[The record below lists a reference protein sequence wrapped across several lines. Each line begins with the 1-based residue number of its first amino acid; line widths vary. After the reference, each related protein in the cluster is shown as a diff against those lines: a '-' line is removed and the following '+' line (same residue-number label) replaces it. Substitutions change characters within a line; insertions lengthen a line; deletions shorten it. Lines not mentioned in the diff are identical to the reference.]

1 MVLAFDRVDGRGLV
15 KVYGA
20 TRALSGVDVSFSA
33 GQVTCIEGPN
43 GSGKS
48 TLLSL
53 LGLLARPTR
62 GQILFG
68 AHDAA
73 RTKGLRASV
82 GVLAHASM
90 VYPDLTAHESLA
102 LAAKL
107 YGLRDASARIAELV
121 ERFGLG
127 AWAGRPARTYS
138 RGQLQRLSLARALV
152 HEPKLLLLDEPSTGL
167 DAGSVE
173 RLIGAVRTERARG
186 AIIVLVTHDPALAEK
201 LADQRI
207 ELAQGRLAP
216 ASGTPDR
223 LATASVPR
231 SGSAAPGG
239 AS

>member
-1 MVLAFDRVDGRGLV
+1 MERDFYYPARVVLAFDRVDGLGLV

-33 GQVTCIEGPN
+33 GSITCIEGPN

-62 GQILFG
+62 GKITFG

-73 RTKGLRASV
+73 RTPSLRASI
-82 GVLAHASM
+82 GVLAHAAM

-102 LAAKL
+102 LSAEL
-107 YGLRDASARIAELV
+107 YGLSNVGPRIDTLV

-127 AWAGRPARTYS
+127 PWAGRPARTYS
-138 RGQLQRLSLARALV
+138 RGQLQRLSLARALL

-167 DAGSVE
+167 DASSVE
-173 RLIGAVRTERARG
+173 RLVTAVQAERERG
-186 AIIVLVTHDPALAEK
+186 AIVVLVTHDHALAEK
-201 LADQRI
+201 LADRRI
-207 ELAQGRLAP
+207 ELAQGRLA
-216 ASGTPDR
+216 G
-223 LATASVPR
+223 
-231 SGSAAPGG
+231 GS
-239 AS
+239 S